1 MNRKVILINKLKIST
16 SNLYLTGFIERV
28 MLDYFCIYPSMY
40 LFLVGQYKTKE
51 TMKPQREVSHFGG
64 FKVNGRGSLCGSK
77 EINRSLL
84 SLLLSENIPE
94 KGHGVNNSRQ
104 LFQNGIPGIFQI
116 GRITHNSGL

>member
-51 TMKPQREVSHFGG
+51 TMKPQII
-64 FKVNGRGSLCGSK
+64 K
-77 EINRSLL
+77 INL
-84 SLLLSENIPE
+84 SIRYH
-94 KGHGVNNSRQ
+94 K
-104 LFQNGIPGIFQI
+104 IAY
-116 GRITHNSGL
+116 